1 MPRTVSISPVYP
13 EVRTRPPPGGTAA
26 SGTETSEIDKE
37 GDILYI
43 SLRFIDLLYKRD
55 NSYLD
60 SKIAIITLY
69 FFFSFKSIFVEWL
82 LLTKSNETIFP
93 KL

>member
-1 MPRTVSISPVYP
+1 MPRIVSISPVYP

-43 SLRFIDLLYKRD
+43 SLSLRFIDLLYKRD

-69 FFFSFKSIFVEWL
+69 FFFQF
-82 LLTKSNETIFP
+82 
-93 KL
+93 